1 MPERLFHFLIALTLI
16 LPATF
21 AFAQT
26 QSPPPP
32 TPLAQTPP
40 AQAPQVPATEDSLLQ
55 ADRDF
60 NKTTQEKGLEGWMQF
75 MADDVILLRGKPVFG
90 KDSVRTTIK
99 SDWDEPGY
107 SLTWEPKRAELF
119 RSGKMGDTSGRWT
132 YHGKNDKGEKITL
145 QGDYL
150 TVWQK
155 QADGSWKVI
164 YDGGTPDPAK

>member
-1 MPERLFHFLIALTLI
+1 MRPMLISLALTL
-16 LPATF
+16 A
-21 AFAQT
+21 AASAVAQSQT
-26 QSPPPP
+26 PP
-32 TPLAQTPP
+32 TQFPP
-40 AQAPQVPATEDSLLQ
+40 AQAPQAPHAPATEANLLQ

-60 NKTTQEKGLEGWMQF
+60 NKATTEKGLEGWMQY

-90 KDSVRTTIK
+90 KDAVRSTLK

-119 RSGKMGDTSGRWT
+119 KSGKMGNTSGRWT
-132 YHGKNDKGEKITL
+132 YRGKNDKGENITL
-145 QGDYL
+145 HGDYL